1 MKVKAFIAKS
11 TNASKKAIG
20 KAKTYND
27 IDWAKCIKEDYL
39 DKLYVPQLNLYL
51 VDKIGMSKSECDKKG
66 YTKLNKI
73 EDIKAN
79 YYATTYNRVSG
90 TNTSQKSLS
99 GMYSLQSNTG
109 VHVPPSRQPIHVPPS
124 SQPVH
129 VPPWGGCLYNQS
141 IMQTQTLINTCPID
155 NYLTLFYLLMHDYK
169 NFFNELLASPEIFA
183 ATHVQVKSLFDMK
196 HFEHGKILW
205 LHQFQ
210 GRFNL
215 NAPIIDT
222 WGNEDDLFFSQLQP
236 VLCSK
241 YSGKCSS
248 AACPA
253 PYKEYVSYTTYL

>member
-1 MKVKAFIAKS
+1 
-11 TNASKKAIG
+11 
-20 KAKTYND
+20 
-27 IDWAKCIKEDYL
+27 
-39 DKLYVPQLNLYL
+39 
-51 VDKIGMSKSECDKKG
+51 
-66 YTKLNKI
+66 
-73 EDIKAN
+73 
-79 YYATTYNRVSG
+79 
-90 TNTSQKSLS
+90 
-99 GMYSLQSNTG
+99 
-109 VHVPPSRQPIHVPPS
+109 
-124 SQPVH
+124 
-129 VPPWGGCLYNQS
+129 
-141 IMQTQTLINTCPID
+141 MQTQTLINTCPID
-155 NYLTLFYLLMHDYK
+155 NYLTLLYLLMHDYK

-183 ATHVQVKSLFDMK
+183 ATLVQVKSLFDMK

-222 WGNEDDLFFSQLQP
+222 WDNEDDLFFSQLQP